1 MKEDIIVIWLLEVKY
16 IFYLISTNN
25 VFTST
30 PLKAADCQAWLFYV
44 TSFLRMGKEMLGFA
58 IKFLLIG
65 LCKSYKNY
73 KITQLWTSKLILETA
88 LNTNLLYWV
97 GKSV

>member
-58 IKFLLIG
+58 IKFYWLGFANHINITRTL
-65 LCKSYKNY
+65 NY
-73 KITQLWTSKLILETA
+73 ERVS
-88 LNTNLLYWV
+88 
-97 GKSV
+97 